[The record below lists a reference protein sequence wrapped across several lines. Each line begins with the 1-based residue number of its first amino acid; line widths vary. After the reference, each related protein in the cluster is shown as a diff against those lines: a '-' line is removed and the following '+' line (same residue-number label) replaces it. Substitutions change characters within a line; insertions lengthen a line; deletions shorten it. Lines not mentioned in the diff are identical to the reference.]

1 MKIQFMHKCWGHK
14 SMMKWHHKMEELQEE
29 CMQLTPSF
37 EINLFENDED
47 ATNDFFEGDSNDDD
61 EYDPF
66 ISGNA
71 LDSNAGFQ
79 SLPATLPFRGA
90 NGQPMNPYE
99 AFAAFFAQ
107 ARLKPPKQVVIRGLL
122 ERNPLLLISGK
133 WLVKFLNS

>member
-1 MKIQFMHKCWGHK
+1 
-14 SMMKWHHKMEELQEE
+14 MEELQEE

-47 ATNDFFEGDSNDDD
+47 ATNDFFEGDNNDDE

-79 SLPATLPFRGA
+79 SLVSNIYDL
-90 NGQPMNPYE
+90 
-99 AFAAFFAQ
+99 
-107 ARLKPPKQVVIRGLL
+107 
-122 ERNPLLLISGK
+122 
-133 WLVKFLNS
+133 